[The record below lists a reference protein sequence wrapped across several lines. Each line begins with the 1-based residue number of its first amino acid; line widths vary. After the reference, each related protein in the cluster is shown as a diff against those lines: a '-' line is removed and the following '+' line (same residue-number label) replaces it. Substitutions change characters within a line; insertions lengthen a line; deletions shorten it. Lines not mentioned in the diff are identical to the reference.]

1 MQSTNHFLDTLPD
14 NTRALIE
21 GDLQRVTLKR
31 NATLAE
37 VGRTVDVV
45 LLPTNS
51 IISVI
56 TVMANGDQVE
66 SRTIGRESGFGLLH
80 ALGSRYAFERVIV
93 QVGGE
98 AWQIRTE
105 VLRRAAAASPE
116 LSDAIVR
123 HAQATIVQTTQ
134 TNACNTLHQAPPRLA
149 RWLLM
154 TQDRLGGDAVV
165 PLTQEHLAIMLGVQ
179 RTTVTTL
186 AASLQLDRIIRYSRG
201 KIRILDRD
209 ALKARAC
216 DCYETVTLAVDRILA
231 DRVARSD
238 QVRADSA

>member
-1 MQSTNHFLDTLPD
+1 MQSTNHFLDTLPAKA
-14 NTRALIE
+14 RALIA

-37 VGRTVDVV
+37 IGRSVDVV

-105 VLRRAAAASPE
+105 ALRRAAAASPE

-123 HAQATIVQTTQ
+123 HAQATLVQTTQ
-134 TNACNTLHQAPPRLA
+134 TNACNTLHPAPPRLA

-154 TQDRLGGDAVV
+154 TQDRVSGPVV
-165 PLTQEHLAIMLGVQ
+165 PLTQEYLAIMLGVQ
-179 RTTVTTL
+179 RTTVTL
-186 AASLQLDRIIRYSRG
+186 VASAFKRAGLIDYRRG
-201 KIRILDRD
+201 AITILDRAGLEREACECY
-209 ALKARAC
+209 ALSKTRF
-216 DCYETVTLAVDRILA
+216 DRLLK
-231 DRVARSD
+231 
-238 QVRADSA
+238 QN

>member
-1 MQSTNHFLDTLPD
+1 MQNSNHFLDTLPAKA
-14 NTRALIE
+14 RALID
-21 GDLQRVTLKR
+21 GDLERVTRKR
-31 NATLAE
+31 DATLAE
-37 VGRTVDVV
+37 TGRTVGSV

-56 TVMANGDQVE
+56 AVMENGDQVE

-80 ALGSRYAFERVIV
+80 ALGSPYSFERVIV

-105 VLRRAAAASPE
+105 ALRRAAAASPE
-116 LSDAIVR
+116 LTDAIVR

-134 TNACNTLHQAPPRLA
+134 TNACNTLHATPPRLA

-154 TQDRLGGDAVV
+154 TQDRLGGDPVV

-186 AASLQLDRIIRYSRG
+186 AASLQAEKIIRYSRG
-201 KIRILDRD
+201 KIRILDRE
-209 ALKARAC
+209 ALKGRAC
-216 DCYETVTLAVDRILA
+216 ECYETVTLAVDRILA
-231 DRVARSD
+231 DAIEQTD
-238 QVRADSA
+238 N